1 MKNIKNEQ
9 NGFTLVELVIA
20 VALVGVLSIVALPKI
35 TGVSTDARQASL
47 EAMASVLTGINT
59 NNYILKSSGST
70 GGQTALTCGAL
81 AGDLDGGALP
91 AGFDFGNS
99 GSAVAAETTVT
110 TCTVV
115 TTAAPVLTANFTA
128 RGVS

>member
-35 TGVSTDARQASL
+35 MGVSTDARQASV
-47 EAMASVLTGINT
+47 EAAAAVLSSIST
-59 NNYILKSSGST
+59 NNYILRSSDATKGT
-70 GGQTALTCGAL
+70 AALTCGAL
-81 AGDLDGGALP
+81 VTHMAGGIMDPDFAFANASASVANGALVDC
-91 AGFDFGNS
+91 ALNT
-99 GSAVAAETTVT
+99 VAL
-110 TCTVV
+110 
-115 TTAAPVLTANFTA
+115 PLLTANFVQ

>member
-35 TGVSTDARQASL
+35 MGVSTDARQAGL
-47 EAMASVLTGINT
+47 EGVAAVLTGIST
-59 NNYILKSSGST
+59 NNYVTRST
-70 GGQTALTCGAL
+70 DVTKGTAALTCGAL
-81 AGDLDGGALP
+81 VGDLDGGIMK
-91 AGFDFGNS
+91 AGFDFGNAAS
-99 GSAVAAETTVT
+99 PVADDATV

-115 TTAAPVLTANFTA
+115 TTTTPVLTANFTA
-128 RGVS
+128 RGTN